1 MKGKIFRNNLLV
13 GILIMVLCALLFAF
27 VLFRYYQDRA
37 FDQLDAEAAAIAAGT
52 ELSGETYLDALD
64 GQDRVTWVD
73 TDGTVLYDSEAD
85 PAEMQNHLDREEI
98 AEAMEKG
105 QGESSRWSETLLEYN
120 LYSALRLDD
129 GSVIRVSC
137 TQSSVLALLLRLVW
151 PVLIILAVAV
161 LLCVLLSYRLAR
173 QIVKPINEIDLDH
186 PMVDRKYSELRPL
199 VDRIR
204 EQNRTIRGQM
214 EELTRKQQ
222 EFSAL
227 TDNMC
232 EGFLLLDDDMHVLSG
247 NAAALRVLGRDR
259 ELQDLRRDCVFPAAV
274 TAAEEALT
282 GTRSEAVQELEDGV
296 WQIIADPIE
305 INDQVAGA
313 AMLLVDVT
321 EQEQRERLR
330 REFSANVSHEL
341 KTPLTSISGF
351 AELISQG
358 MVSQEKTQEFAGD
371 IYREARRL
379 LGLVDDII
387 RLSRLDEGAVF
398 ETETVDLYDLCAEFI
413 ADLAPAAEG
422 RNVTISQEGSHVSVT
437 GARQLLGD
445 LVFNLLDNAVQ
456 YNRDGGS
463 VTVETGTADGHPFIT
478 VSDTGTGIPYG
489 EQSRVFERFY
499 RGDKSRSRQGG
510 GTGLGLSIVKHA
522 AQYHHADVALSSV
535 PDEGTTV
542 TVTF

>member
-27 VLFRYYQDRA
+27 VLFRYYEDRA

-52 ELSGETYLDALD
+52 ELSGETYLDALS
-64 GQDRVTWVD
+64 GPDRVTWVD
-73 TDGTVLYDSEAD
+73 TDGTVLFDSEAD

-129 GSVIRVSC
+129 GTVVRVSC
-137 TQSSVLALLLRLVW
+137 TQSSVLALLLQLVW
-151 PVLIILAVAV
+151 PVLIILAVAI

-259 ELQDLRRDCVFPAAV
+259 DLQDLRRDCVFPAAV

-282 GTRSEAVQELEDGV
+282 GSRSEAVQELEDGV

-321 EQEQRERLR
+321 EREQRERLR

-398 ETETVDLYDLCAEFI
+398 ETETVDLYDLCAEFV
-413 ADLAPAAEG
+413 ADLAPAADS
-422 RNVTISQEGSHVSVT
+422 RNVTISQKGDHVSVT

-463 VTVETGTADGHPFIT
+463 VTVETGTAEGRPFIT
-478 VSDTGTGIPYG
+478 VSDTGAGIPYG